1 MGLPKYTYCYY
12 YYTLSVITHTIAAL
26 TSNEDIKG
34 IGVSWVV
41 ITRHG
46 VERTHSQ
53 RIAIQNEKVGAIPK
67 NNKGSY
73 AIKLIK

>member
-1 MGLPKYTYCYY
+1 MVMSLML
-12 YYTLSVITHTIAAL
+12 TLSVITYAIVAL
-26 TSNEDIKG
+26 TSNEDIER

-53 RIAIQNEKVGAIPK
+53 RITIENEKICAIPT
-67 NNKGSY
+67 NNKGNHFV
-73 AIKLIK
+73 KLIKNKI